1 MSENSSAE
9 IWQID
14 VNGQIYEA
22 PFDEMAQWI
31 AEGSLLRGDKVRK
44 GSLRWIEAGR
54 VPTLIQFFNARE
66 NGTPIM
72 PVVSGADD
80 NPQTSNFQSPAETF
94 SSEPAFEPPPAAFEP
109 IAPLY
114 SGIEIASPPV
124 PEPKSAPPPP
134 PPILEPS
141 GMCVMHNDIAA
152 VYQCDTCGNGFCK
165 TCPNSYGGT
174 VKICPFC
181 GAMCRSIEAV
191 KAAAQTT
198 YRHEAALAEGFGF
211 VDFGRALAYPFKFKT
226 SLFFGAIMFAF
237 FSYGQAASAMGGFM
251 LMAASITCVMGAN
264 MLTFGILSNTVDNF
278 AQGRIGGNF
287 MPQFDGFSLWED
299 VVHPFFLSIAVYIV
313 SFGLLAVLI
322 IGSIWYFM
330 SSMTSAANRLQDR
343 SVGVLMPGSQGDL
356 NSAKQIPQIQQFRE
370 QLNKNNRYANGE
382 IPDEEDIMREQ
393 RPGVRDDTEDSV
405 MQAQDIITKTQKS
418 QAESVVG
425 KHPDEEKAAYTQ
437 MGKDLLNKAAM
448 IAIPIALAFLW
459 GLFYFP
465 AACAVA
471 GYTRS
476 FTATLNPFVG
486 LDTIRRLGFSYVKI
500 LLMCLLILFLT
511 GAISVLLAV
520 VFSPFDLP
528 RMGNIPAKIVESF
541 VGFYF
546 TIVFSCILGFALYKK
561 SDKLNLL
568 RI

>member
-1 MSENSSAE
+1 MSENGSAE

-22 PFDEMAQWI
+22 PFEEMAQWI

-54 VPTLIQFFNARE
+54 VPTLLQFFNAKE
-66 NGTPIM
+66 SGMPIM
-72 PVVSGADD
+72 PVVSVTDD
-80 NPQTSNFQSPAETF
+80 NPQTSNFQPPAETF
-94 SSEPAFEPPPAAFEP
+94 SSPPVTFEPV
-109 IAPLY
+109 APLF
-114 SGIEIASPPV
+114 SGIEIASPPA
-124 PEPKSAPPPP
+124 PEPKFTPPP

-141 GMCVMHNDIAA
+141 GLCVMHSDIEA

-165 TCPNSYGGT
+165 VCPNSYGGT

-181 GAMCRSIEAV
+181 GAMCRSIEAAQ
-191 KAAAQTT
+191 AAAQVS

-211 VDFGRALAYPFKFKT
+211 SDFGRALAYPFKFKT

-237 FSYGQAASAMGGFM
+237 FSHGQAASSMGGFM

-278 AQGRIGGNF
+278 AQGRIGENF

-313 SFGLLAVLI
+313 SFGLLAALI

-330 SSMTSAANRLQDR
+330 SSVTTAVGPLQDR
-343 SVGVLMPGSQGDL
+343 SVATVMPGSQGDL

-370 QLNKNNRYANGE
+370 QLKKDNRYANGE
-382 IPDEEDIMREQ
+382 IPDEEDIMRQ
-393 RPGVRDDTEDSV
+393 QAPGVRDDTEDAV
-405 MQAQDIITKTQKS
+405 MQAQDIINKTQKS

-425 KHPDEEKAAYTQ
+425 KHPDEEKAAYTE
-437 MGKDLLNKAAM
+437 MATDLAKKAALLV
-448 IAIPIALAFLW
+448 IPIALAFLW

-500 LLMCLLILFLT
+500 LLMCLLILI
-511 GAISVLLAV
+511 ISAVISTFLAV
-520 VFSPFDLP
+520 IFSPFDLP
-528 RMGNIPAKIVESF
+528 RMGNIPANVVGSF
-541 VGFYF
+541 VSFYF
-546 TIVFSCILGFALYKK
+546 AIVFSCILGFALYKN

-568 RI
+568 RS